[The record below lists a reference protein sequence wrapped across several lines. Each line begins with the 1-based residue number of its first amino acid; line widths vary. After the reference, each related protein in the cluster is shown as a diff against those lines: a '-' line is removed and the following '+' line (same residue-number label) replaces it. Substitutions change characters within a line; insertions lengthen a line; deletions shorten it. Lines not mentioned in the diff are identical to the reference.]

1 MNLPFKIEDIT
12 ADWLSQ
18 ALSTRTPGTR
28 VTDVQITRVIPGTK
42 PKAQV
47 LVAVNDDQ
55 KLSEKQL
62 TTLSRS
68 ASAQIVQAFG
78 WVSANAARSFS
89 FSCRR
94 ARLGCLTFQSIS
106 GKRKAR

>member
-1 MNLPFKIEDIT
+1 M
-12 ADWLSQ
+12 
-18 ALSTRTPGTR
+18 
-28 VTDVQITRVIPGTK
+28 TRVIPGTK

-68 ASAQIVQAFG
+68 ASAQIVQ
-78 WVSANAARSFS
+78 VILPKDCLLQS
-89 FSCRR
+89 R
-94 ARLGCLTFQSIS
+94 ALQSVCVN
-106 GKRKAR
+106 